1 MRVWGREG
9 ASCVCVHVR
18 RWFDAIAFGAT
29 TMQVPSPLLSS
40 SISFLS
46 ICAIPLRR
54 LKAPLK
60 EKG

>member
-1 MRVWGREG
+1 
-9 ASCVCVHVR
+9 VHVR